1 MHSAGVWIAQSKL
14 LITIITIIIVMLDL
28 RVREARLRAVRRRY
42 VQVVDAVEERHLR
55 VGKQNINY
63 I

>member
-1 MHSAGVWIAQSKL
+1 
-14 LITIITIIIVMLDL
+14 MLDL